1 MTGRIKGLNN
11 WHTLK
16 AVALTAA
23 AFVVLSCQQEQIQ
36 DNLDGRI
43 TLYPIIENRIETTVM
58 TRAAIDQSK
67 YARYDNQD
75 NRQVISVQA
84 ISFLAG
90 SNTRTDKDA
99 GGTFAPV
106 QPTQQNPRGWR
117 SGVKVE
123 PNVKYDLYAYSRLMP
138 SATDPTF
145 TYQNGSASLA
155 FNGLHVITTKD
166 PLVCVAASG
175 KVLPD
180 NPTEDTYPVLY
191 EGVFNIGDIVKVTD
205 NGVEKTTKA
214 FLAMDHLYSKATLSF
229 RVDATYKSIRN
240 IRIKDVDIVSAAGT
254 LSGTHTYKFTDNSL
268 TLAEQGSLGG
278 DPITIDIFGSD
289 ADLTTFQ
296 LDEDSTY
303 YTLTTDY
310 QEIGYFYFLPKNE
323 LQPIQL
329 KVTYD
334 VVDMKGNVT
343 RTNVVT
349 PNDNLFQS
357 IKTSARRGVDYK
369 VLITVSPTYIYTL
382 SDDDVEMKLNIVE
395 QQ

>member
-36 DNLDGRI
+36 DSLDGRI
-43 TLYPIIENRIETTVM
+43 TLYPIIESQIETTVM

-67 YARYDNQD
+67 YSRYDNQP

-84 ISFLAG
+84 ISFEPN
-90 SNTRTDKDA
+90 SSTRADKDA

-106 QPTQQNPRGWR
+106 QPTDQNPRGWR

-123 PNVKYDLYAYSRLMP
+123 PNYKYDLYAYSRQMP
-138 SATDPTF
+138 SSTDPAF
-145 TYQNGSASLA
+145 SYQNGSASLA
-155 FNGLHVITTKD
+155 FSGLHVITTKD

-175 KVLPD
+175 AVLPD
-180 NPTEDTYPVLY
+180 NPTVDTYPVLN
-191 EGVFNIGDIVKVTD
+191 EGAFNIGNIEKVTVD
-205 NGVEKTTKA
+205 GVEKTTKA
-214 FLAMDHLYSKATLSF
+214 FMALDHLYSKATLSF
-229 RVDATYKSIRN
+229 RIDATYKSVRN
-240 IRIKDVDIVSAAGT
+240 IRIKDVELYTAAGT
-254 LSGTHTYKFTDNSL
+254 LTGTHTYTFTDNKL
-268 TLAEQGSLGG
+268 TLATQNSSLGG

-289 ADLTTFQ
+289 ADITT
-296 LDEDSTY
+296 LELAEDSTY

-310 QEIGYFYFLPKNE
+310 REFGYFYFLPKNE

-334 VVDMKGNVT
+334 VIDMKYNVT
-343 RTNVVT
+343 RADVLTVNS
-349 PNDNLFQS
+349 NLFQS
-357 IKTSARRGVDYK
+357 IRTSARRGVNYK
-369 VLITVSPTYIYTL
+369 VMVTVSPTYLYQL
-382 SDDDVEMKLNIVE
+382 SEDDVEMKLTIVE
-395 QQ
+395 Q